1 MLHIKC
7 FVFNEFGERCTVAWN
22 DSLEA
27 VIVDPGCRT
36 PQERDALTGFIRS
49 QGLRP
54 VRIVLTHAHFD
65 HIYGVAYLSRIYG
78 ICTSLNAKDRV
89 ILENNGV
96 FCSRFGMPLPEEF
109 ATEDLREGDV
119 ITFGS
124 GENVSRWEVL
134 ETPGHTPGGVC
145 LLDRQERILF
155 SGDTLFAGSIGRTDN
170 PWGDY
175 DALMEGIFG
184 KLMTLDGD
192 ITVIPGHGDQTTIA
206 DERMKNPFLQPFNEP
221 FEEDA

>member
-1 MLHIKC
+1 M
-7 FVFNEFGERCTVAWN
+7 AWN

-49 QGLRP
+49 QGLKP

-109 ATEDLREGDV
+109 ASEDLREGDV
-119 ITFGS
+119 ITFGN

-155 SGDTLFAGSIGRTDN
+155 SGDTLFFFFFGRTDN

-192 ITVIPGHGDQTTIA
+192 ITLIPGHGDQTTIA